1 MTDRRDFLRT
11 GLTAAGSLPLIGTTL
26 KRLAAQRTEATP
38 MKIGMCD
45 WSLGKTAQI
54 DGVALASEIGLNG
67 LEVSLG
73 GPGNFPL
80 RNPAVRDAYLAAGEE
95 HGVEFPSMALGCLNQ
110 VPLKSE
116 PVTALWVADCIEAA
130 AALGS
135 KVILLAFFGKGELKM
150 EDEED
155 IRRVVDVL
163 KELAPRAADAG
174 VILGLENTLSA
185 EDNVQIIQ
193 RVGHDSVRVY
203 YDFKNSANAGRDTA
217 AEVRALGD
225 LICQV
230 HLKNGRNWLEQIDN
244 VDFAES
250 AQALKDIDYDWWLIL
265 ETGSPNDVI
274 SDTRRN
280 IEYVKKTF

>member
-1 MTDRRDFLRT
+1 MTTRRDFVRT
-11 GLTAAGSLPLIGTTL
+11 GIAAAGGLALAGVVRE
-26 KRLAAQRTEATP
+26 RLAAQQTEAKP

-45 WSLGKTAQI
+45 WSLGKRADI
-54 DGVALASEIGLNG
+54 AGVSLAGEIGLDG
-67 LEVSLG
+67 IEVSLG
-73 GPGNFPL
+73 VPGNFPL
-80 RNPAVRDAYLAAGEE
+80 RDPAVREAYLAAGKE

-130 AALGS
+130 SALGS
-135 KVILLAFFGKGELKM
+135 KVILLAFFGKGELRM

-155 IRRVVDVL
+155 IQRVVDVL
-163 KELAPRAADAG
+163 KELAPRAADAS

-185 EDNVQIIQ
+185 EDNMQIIE
-193 RVGHDSVRVY
+193 RVGHHAVKVY

-244 VDFAES
+244 VDFAQS
-250 AQALKDIDYDWWLIL
+250 AQALKDIGYDWWLVL
-265 ETGSPNDVI
+265 ETGSPNDVVT
-274 SDTRRN
+274 DTRRN
-280 IEYVKKTF
+280 IEYVRKTF